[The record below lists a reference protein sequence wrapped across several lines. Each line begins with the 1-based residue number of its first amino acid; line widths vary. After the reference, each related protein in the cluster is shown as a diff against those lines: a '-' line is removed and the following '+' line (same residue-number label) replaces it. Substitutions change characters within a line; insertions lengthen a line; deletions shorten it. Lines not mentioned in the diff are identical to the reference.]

1 MLRSKV
7 NRVGEN
13 VGLDY
18 REVKIKSRSLD
29 VRRMIMKSC
38 RLLYIMLYVNVVY
51 LDDLFRSCRKGE
63 EC

>member
-51 LDDLFRSCRKGE
+51 LDDLF
-63 EC
+63 

>member
-1 MLRSKV
+1 MPRSKA

-13 VGLDY
+13 AGLDY
-18 REVKIKSRSLD
+18 REVKTKSRSLD

-38 RLLYIMLYVNVVY
+38 RSLYIMLYVNVVY
-51 LDDLFRSCRKGE
+51 SDDLFRSCRKGE